1 MFWVSPMLVL
11 ALIIPSTMTISSTP
25 PTQPHPFPSHPKR
38 NGDAQTQ
45 STNKA
50 KPRKKHSHKAIPG
63 KKVSPSLEMSKHIPR
78 RHVPISPAIP
88 RTRHTQDIFFPLA
101 TGRPLCRCCSI
112 MKPTTAA
119 ARRPMMTMLPVWCST
134 DDGQ

>member
-1 MFWVSPMLVL
+1 MLVL

-50 KPRKKHSHKAIPG
+50 KPRKKHSHKATPG

-88 RTRHTQDIFFPLA
+88 RTRSHSRHLLPA
-101 TGRPLCRCCSI
+101 RNGP
-112 MKPTTAA
+112 AA
-119 ARRPMMTMLPVWCST
+119 LSLLQHHEA
-134 DDGQ
+134 DDGGGEEADDDDVACLV